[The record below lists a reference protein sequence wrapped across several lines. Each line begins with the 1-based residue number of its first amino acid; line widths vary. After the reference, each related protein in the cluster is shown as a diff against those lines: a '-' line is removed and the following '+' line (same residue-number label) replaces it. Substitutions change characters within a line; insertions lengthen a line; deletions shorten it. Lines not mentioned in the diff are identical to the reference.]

1 MKKQDLAIKVKDH
14 RGRGE
19 EPDVKVHRFS
29 SHQAYLRKMKE
40 VTRQP
45 QAHVTERTRTI
56 IHVQPETQ
64 KPLFADG

>member
-14 RGRGE
+14 RGSG
-19 EPDVKVHRFS
+19 DVPEVTVHRFDD
-29 SHQAYLRKMKE
+29 HKAYLQKMKE
-40 VTRQP
+40 VTRRP

-64 KPLFADG
+64 KPLFADE

>member
-1 MKKQDLAIKVKDH
+1 MKQQDLAIKVKDH
-14 RGRGE
+14 RASGD
-19 EPDVKVHRFS
+19 EPEVTVHRFDD
-29 SHQAYLRKMKE
+29 HRQYLRKMKE

-64 KPLFADG
+64 RPLFADE